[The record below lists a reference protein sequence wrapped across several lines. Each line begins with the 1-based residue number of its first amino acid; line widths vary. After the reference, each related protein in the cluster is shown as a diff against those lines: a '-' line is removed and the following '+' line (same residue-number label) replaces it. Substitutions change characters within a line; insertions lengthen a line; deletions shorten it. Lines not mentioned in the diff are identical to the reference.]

1 MKSLILKTTTLALGA
16 ALVLSTAGAG
26 TAEAHGHRGHHFR
39 HHGHHHH
46 HFHRHFYRP
55 YYYNYQ
61 YSNCFWKY
69 GKYVCFKKW

>member
-16 ALVLSTAGAG
+16 GLVLSTAGVG
-26 TAEAHGHRGHHFR
+26 TAEAGHGQRHHFR

-61 YSNCFWKY
+61 YDNCFWKH
-69 GKYVCFKKW
+69 GKYVCFYKW